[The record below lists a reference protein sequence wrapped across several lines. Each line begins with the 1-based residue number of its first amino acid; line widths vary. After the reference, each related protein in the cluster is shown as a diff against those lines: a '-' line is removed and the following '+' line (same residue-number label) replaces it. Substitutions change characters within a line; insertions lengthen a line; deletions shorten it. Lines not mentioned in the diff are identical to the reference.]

1 MPKVIK
7 PEDNAKR
14 EQILSSILEILGK
27 KEGDTEVTFFL
38 SKMDTDEEAQNKI
51 YELEQ
56 DIKKYYIC
64 SSWTCFT
71 KEKTA
76 KRKWLGMIKYIC
88 KEHDKEIINGKMG
101 VKDEETDKKTWQP
114 FYKIIL

>member
-7 PEDNAKR
+7 PEDTPKR

-56 DIKKYYIC
+56 DIKKYYVC
-64 SSWTCFT
+64 SKWACFNT
-71 KEKTA
+71 AKET
-76 KRKWLGMIKYIC
+76 KRKWLSMIKYIC
-88 KEHDKEIINGKMG
+88 KEHEKKLETGNIKYADGKYDT
-101 VKDEETDKKTWQP
+101 V
-114 FYKIIL
+114 YKLC